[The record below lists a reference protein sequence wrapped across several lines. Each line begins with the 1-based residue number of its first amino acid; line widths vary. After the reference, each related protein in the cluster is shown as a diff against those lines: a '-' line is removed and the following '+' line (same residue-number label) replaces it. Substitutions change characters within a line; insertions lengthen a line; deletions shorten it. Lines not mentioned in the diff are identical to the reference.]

1 MGLRSVHPSSKR
13 LVLLGVAVLAL
24 AACKHN
30 DGMPDGQMAEMN
42 DTVGRLQVEQDK
54 ENHGFLNESMPAT
67 GAPKGENPAAAKTAG
82 PPTRSVQISDDV
94 EDHAN
99 DDPEAPDAR
108 PEIKLQGSAGGYRAP
123 SGKSTKRSGGDS
135 SNLGGDSLST
145 DGSRSSALDPD
156 AKKAYDSAIQ
166 LVNSKQ
172 YDKALEE
179 LNAFRTKWPNH
190 PYAENATYWTGE
202 CLYATGQYLRAA
214 EQFEAVVTRYG
225 AGKKGA
231 DALLK
236 LGMCHD
242 RLGSSDRAKEY
253 WDRLRRDFPHSD
265 AVKKIPMSE
274 STRRTAGPKE
284 SR

>member
-1 MGLRSVHPSSKR
+1 MHPSSNR
-13 LVLLGVAVLAL
+13 ALFVGFALLAL
-24 AACKHN
+24 AACKRN

-82 PPTRSVQISDDV
+82 TPTRSVQISDDV
-94 EDHAN
+94 DDHAN
-99 DDPEAPDAR
+99 EDPDAPDAR
-108 PEIKLQGSAGGYRAP
+108 PEIRVQGSGGGYRAP
-123 SGKSTKRSGGDS
+123 SSGKGNGKAGRGSSSSSSLGD
-135 SNLGGDSLST
+135 DSLST
-145 DGSRSSALDPD
+145 TGERSSALDPD

-179 LNAFRTKWPNH
+179 LNAFRSKWPNH

-214 EQFEAVVTRYG
+214 EQFEAVLTRYG

-242 RLGSSDRAKEY
+242 RLGASDRAKEY